1 LKQFQPNTKQHSAI
15 QTESVQTEERAD
27 MQKTKARILVVEDD
41 RAILD
46 GLLDVLVFNGHDPIG
61 IEDGAEGLETAL
73 REKFDLLILDVM
85 LPQVDGFTICSQVRK
100 AKPAQGIII
109 MTAKG
114 SEDDI
119 VQGFKAGADDYICKP
134 FSLRELMVRV
144 EAVLR
149 RSGKLT
155 GDEQLDVRGI
165 HFDGTN
171 LTASTGD
178 DSVEI
183 TRREM
188 DIMVY
193 LYRHLDRIV
202 SKKDLLRDV
211 WNYADADIET
221 RTVDIHIL
229 KLRKKIASL
238 IGENHLIGTVR
249 GEGYRLEPD
258 A

>member
-1 LKQFQPNTKQHSAI
+1 VKTCLTAAADCKQEGCTF
-15 QTESVQTEERAD
+15 
-27 MQKTKARILVVEDD
+27 MQKARILVVEDD
-41 RAILD
+41 KAILN
-46 GLLDVLVFNGHDPIG
+46 GLLDVLVFNGYEAVG
-61 IEDGAEGLETAL
+61 IEDGATGLETAL
-73 REKFDLLILDVM
+73 RERFDLLVLDVM
-85 LPQVDGFTICSQVRK
+85 LPHVDGFTICSSVRK
-100 AKPAQGIII
+100 AKPAQAIII

-119 VQGFKAGADDYICKP
+119 VNGFQAGADDYICKP

-155 GDEQLDVRGI
+155 GEEHLNVHGI

-171 LTASTGD
+171 LTASMKDTTI
-178 DSVEI
+178 EI

-188 DIMVY
+188 DIMLY
-193 LYRHLDRIV
+193 LHRHSDRIV
-202 SKKDLLRDV
+202 SKKELLRDV

-229 KLRKKIASL
+229 KLRKKIAAL
-238 IGENHLIGTVR
+238 LGENHLISTVR
-249 GEGYRLEPD
+249 GEGYRLEPE